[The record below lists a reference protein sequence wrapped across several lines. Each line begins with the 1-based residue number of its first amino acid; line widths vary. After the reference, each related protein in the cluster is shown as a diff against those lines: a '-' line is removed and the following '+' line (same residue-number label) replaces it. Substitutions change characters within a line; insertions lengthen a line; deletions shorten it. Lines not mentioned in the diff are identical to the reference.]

1 MKDILIIYNG
11 GGSQKAVDA
20 ALLAAQSGAKKVRV
34 LLILDSELYHY
45 GHVDLVAPRL
55 NKQKFLLYIRDQV
68 LEKGG
73 IDAAVIREKALSM
86 GVPMQIDLVET
97 DDLVLT
103 VITEARKGYE
113 MIFLKRGKK
122 RIFPLLKKDLAREL
136 RKIAGNRVYEC

>member
-55 NKQKFLLYIRDQV
+55 NKQKFLLYIREQV

-73 IDAAVIREKALSM
+73 IDAAIIREKALSM
-86 GVPMQIDLVET
+86 GVPMQIDPVET

-113 MIFLKRGKK
+113 MIFLKRGEK

-136 RKIAGNRVYEC
+136 RKIAGNRIFEC

>member
-1 MKDILIIYNG
+1 MRDILIIYNG
-11 GGSQKAVDA
+11 DGSQKALDA

-55 NKQKFLLYIRDQV
+55 NKQKFLLYIREQV

-86 GVPMQIDLVET
+86 GVPMQIDPVET

-113 MIFLKRGKK
+113 MIFLKREKK

-136 RKIAGNRVYEC
+136 HKIAGNRVFEC